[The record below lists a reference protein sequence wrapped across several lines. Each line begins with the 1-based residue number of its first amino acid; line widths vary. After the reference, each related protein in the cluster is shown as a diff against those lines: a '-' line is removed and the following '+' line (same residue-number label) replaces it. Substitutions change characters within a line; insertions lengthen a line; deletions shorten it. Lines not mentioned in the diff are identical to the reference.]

1 MDRKIVLIVMDGVG
15 ISPEG
20 KEAGDAVKAAQTPT
34 LDDLREHYPW
44 IQLRAHGVAVGL
56 PTDDDMGNSEV
67 GHNAL
72 GSGQIYAQGAKLVN
86 QSIADGSLFASET
99 WRNAVDFAK
108 AHDGA
113 MHFIGLLSDGN
124 VHSHIDHL
132 YALIRAAK
140 AAGVSRVFV
149 HALLDGRDVPPTS
162 GGTYLKALD
171 DFFASLNDDTFT
183 GAIASGGGRMK
194 ITMDRYKADW
204 EMVKRGWD
212 AQVHGITADGR
223 LFPDAMTA
231 YETLRA
237 ETQEVDQNLPAFV
250 IGKNLSRLDDGD
262 EASGIQPIGRI
273 RDGDAVLFYNFR
285 GDRAIEV
292 SMAFEDDD
300 FPYFDRG
307 ERPDVFYAGMLEY
320 DGDLHIP
327 SHYLVNP
334 PQIRNT
340 LTEFLV
346 SQGINE
352 FACAETQKF
361 GHVTYFWNGNN
372 SEKVSEE
379 LETWLEIPSDNVP
392 FDQRP
397 WMKSAEVT
405 DALIDAIRSGQ
416 YGFLRVNYA
425 NGDMVGHT
433 GVFRSAEV
441 AIESVDLAL
450 SRVVPVALENGYT
463 VLIMA
468 DHGNS
473 DDMISV
479 NKKTGAQEPKTSH
492 SLNPVPFIVVSP
504 ENDVALD
511 ESQSNVA
518 GLANVAATAVAL
530 MGLTPPAE
538 WEPSVLA

>member
-1 MDRKIVLIVMDGVG
+1 MNQTLNHKVVLIVMDGVG
-15 ISPEG
+15 ISAED
-20 KEAGDAVKAAQTPT
+20 KSAGDAVKAAHTPT
-34 LDDLREHYPW
+34 LDRIREEYPW

-86 QSIADGSLFASET
+86 RSIADGSLFESKT
-99 WRNAVDFAK
+99 WDDAVQNAK
-108 AHDGA
+108 KNQGA
-113 MHFIGLLSDGN
+113 MHFLGLVSDGN

-132 YALIRAAK
+132 KALLLK
-140 AAGVSRVFV
+140 TKEAGVKRAYV

-162 GGTYLKALD
+162 GEIYIEALER
-171 DFFASLNDDTFT
+171 FLTEINDDTFL
-183 GAIASGGGRMK
+183 GRIASGGGRMK
-194 ITMDRYKADW
+194 VTMDRYKADW
-204 EMVKRGWD
+204 NMVKIGWD
-212 AQVHGITADGR
+212 AQVHGKSEDGR
-223 LFPDAMTA
+223 LFPSAMDA
-231 YETLRA
+231 YRTLRE
-237 ETQEVDQNLPAFV
+237 ETEEVDQNLPSFV
-250 IGKNLSRLDDGD
+250 IGDGH
-262 EASGIQPIGRI
+262 PIGQI
-273 RDGDAVLFYNFR
+273 QSGDSVIMFNFR

-300 FPYFDRG
+300 FLYFDRG
-307 ERPDVFYAGMLEY
+307 ERPDVYYAGMLEY

-327 SHYLVNP
+327 SHYLVSP
-334 PQIRNT
+334 PNITNT

-346 SQGINE
+346 AQGLKE
-352 FACAETQKF
+352 YASAETQKF

-379 LETWLEIPSDNVP
+379 LETWVEIPSDNVP

-405 DALIDAIRSGQ
+405 DKLLEAIETEA
-416 YGFLRVNYA
+416 YAFLRVNYA

-433 GVFRSAEV
+433 GVFDSAAI

-450 SRVVPVALENGYT
+450 SRVLPVALDHGYT
-463 VLIMA
+463 VIVTA

-473 DDMISV
+473 DDMLMV
-479 NKKTGAQEPKTSH
+479 NKKTGAAEPKTSH

-504 ENDVALD
+504 EKDVKLD
-511 ESQSNVA
+511 ETQSNVA
-518 GLANVAATAVAL
+518 GLANVAATVVEL
-530 MGLTPPAE
+530 MGLKKPDA
-538 WEPSVLA
+538 WEPSVLK

>member
-1 MDRKIVLIVMDGVG
+1 MKDKKVVLIVMDGVG

-20 KEAGDAVKAAQTPT
+20 KEKGDAVKNANTPT
-34 LDDLREHYPW
+34 LDALRAEYPW
-44 IQLRAHGVAVGL
+44 MMLRAHGVSVGL
-56 PTDDDMGNSEV
+56 PSDDDMGNSEV

-72 GSGQIYAQGAKLVN
+72 GCGQIYAQGAKLVN
-86 QSIADGSLFASET
+86 QSIADLSLFSSST
-99 WRNAVDFAK
+99 WHEAVTHARLSN
-108 AHDGA
+108 GA

-132 YALIRAAK
+132 KALIDHAK
-140 AAGVSRVFV
+140 MEGVSRVFV

-162 GGTYLKALD
+162 GEQYLREMENFLTER
-171 DFFASLNDDTFT
+171 NDETFH

-194 ITMDRYKADW
+194 VTMDRYKADW
-204 EMVKRGWD
+204 EMVRVGWE
-212 AQVHGITADGR
+212 AQVHGKTEDGR
-223 LFPDAMTA
+223 LFPSAIEA
-231 YETLRA
+231 YRTLIQETG
-237 ETQEVDQNLPAFV
+237 EVDQNLPAFV
-250 IGKNLSRLDDGD
+250 VGENGKPVGPIQDGD
-262 EASGIQPIGRI
+262 SVI
-273 RDGDAVLFYNFR
+273 FFNFR

-334 PQIRNT
+334 PQIQNT

-346 SQGINE
+346 SKGINE
-352 FACAETQKF
+352 YASAETQKF

-379 LETWLEIPSDNVP
+379 LETWLEIPSDLVP

-397 WMKSAEVT
+397 WMKSAEVS
-405 DALIDAIRSGQ
+405 DHLIEAIESERF
-416 YGFLRVNYA
+416 GFLRVNYA

-450 SRVVPVALENGYT
+450 SRVIPVALEHGYT
-463 VLIMA
+463 VIVTA

-473 DDMISV
+473 DDMVQV
-479 NKKTGAQEPKTSH
+479 NKKTGAVEPKTSH

-504 ENDVALD
+504 NKDVQLD
-511 ESQSNVA
+511 MSRSNVA
-518 GLANVAATAVAL
+518 GLANVAATVVEL
-530 MGLTPPAE
+530 MGFDKPE
-538 WEPSVLA
+538 SWEPSVLKK